1 MSCEAYIKALK
12 PIPMTKSRASDHKL
26 AITEGE
32 RRQLRGFM
40 GSLAWPS
47 NQAAPHLQRSVSL
60 GQGSINA
67 GSTVQDAEVRQGQ
80 QRRVPGVPQDMR

>member
-12 PIPMTKSRASDHKL
+12 QITMTQSRASDHKL

-32 RRQLRGFM
+32 RRQLRGLM

-47 NQAAPHLQRSVSL
+47 NQAAPHLQCSVSL
-60 GQGSINA
+60 GQ
-67 GSTVQDAEVRQGQ
+67 
-80 QRRVPGVPQDMR
+80 